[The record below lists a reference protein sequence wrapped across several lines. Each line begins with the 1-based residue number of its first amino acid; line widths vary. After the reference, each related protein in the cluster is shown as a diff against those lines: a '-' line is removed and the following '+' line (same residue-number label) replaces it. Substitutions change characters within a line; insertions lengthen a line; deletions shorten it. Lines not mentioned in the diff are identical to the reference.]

1 MAKKSNVN
9 ANLPQ
14 LSIVQFLHHG
24 EGTLKNMQCKMI
36 FPWNQADRHYRKYM
50 CCSGKYMQNGVEV
63 QDRLMFWGEWEP
75 DSYIIKDFGAKNSFP
90 RYLQKPIWPCQVPNK
105 FSRCGTDPFVFSK
118 PFVYD
123 FCDQDTFALLS
134 NLDKG
139 SLILFGFHKKNP
151 FRFIVDTV
159 FVVGDYL
166 DFTSAN
172 LSLLQ
177 SRISEKDYLIIEQN
191 MPFLNSGKKYR
202 CYFGATPQ
210 NPVNGMYSFVP
221 CCLYSEGKNKF
232 LSITNNI
239 SNIINIQ
246 KTQGVTQTKCNSI
259 NNVKSIWNNIK
270 TLTAQ
275 QGLLEGT
282 RFYL

>member
-1 MAKKSNVN
+1 MAKKNNGVVN
-9 ANLPQ
+9 SSQ

-24 EGTLKNMQCKMI
+24 EGSPQNIQSKKI
-36 FPWNQADRHYRKYM
+36 FPWNQANNRHYRKYM
-50 CCSGKYMQNGVEV
+50 YCSGKYMQNGVEV

-75 DSYIIKDFGAKNSFP
+75 DSYIIKDFGSKSFP

-105 FSRCGTDPFVFSK
+105 LSNCGTDPFVFNK
-118 PFVYD
+118 PFIYD
-123 FCDQDTFALLS
+123 FCEQDAFALLS

-139 SLILFGFHKKNP
+139 SLIIFGFQKKNP

-159 FVVGDYL
+159 FVIGDYL
-166 DFTSAN
+166 DFTSAT
-172 LSLLQ
+172 LSALQ

-191 MPFLNSGKKYR
+191 MPFLIPGKRYR

-210 NPVNGMYSFVP
+210 EPFNDMYSFVP
-221 CCLYSEGKNKF
+221 CCLYNQGKNKF
-232 LSITNNI
+232 LEITNNI
-239 SNIINIQ
+239 PNIISI
-246 KTQGVTQTKCNSI
+246 KKSQGVTQTKCNSI
-259 NNVKSIWNNIK
+259 NDVKNMWNNIK